1 MKKISKITLIVAATL
16 SAFFALAACTEKK
29 LELSKSELADKIKG
43 GWAGQIIGCTY
54 GGPTEWKY
62 QHRTMPDSEK
72 IKWDENRPITT
83 GIFGG
88 LYDDL
93 YLDITFMDVFERFGF
108 DAPRAEFQKAV
119 GESTYE
125 LWAAN
130 RALRFAWLDGF
141 QRGEPTSWKIN
152 PMYNDIDFQIESDY
166 AGLMSPA
173 MPNVA
178 VKFAEPAGRSINSND
193 GFYCGAYVAAMY
205 SIAFVSNDMEFV
217 VVEAMKVLPAE
228 SRMRK
233 IASDV
238 VKWHGENPNDWKYA
252 WQKIEDNYVRK
263 HDFNYGAFAI
273 HAPYNCA
280 YILVGLLYGGGDF
293 EKTMEIAM
301 RCGLDSDCN
310 PASACGILGASMGYS
325 KIPAKF
331 KKRLE
336 ACDDKLFMGT
346 SYSPKKVYE
355 TGLKQALAALE
366 ANGAKFDGDKIIVPL
381 SPIREMPLEED
392 APSADKVSRKIVS
405 VKFADSTTFEFEGV
419 GVTLTTS
426 PEFNKAFKDFAETQ
440 KEKGAAGE
448 IEISLDGKKIRTAKF
463 FADKHLNERDF
474 LFSARGL
481 PNGKH
486 KLEFKLAN
494 AKKGFPEFFGYLR
507 IYSEKK

>member
-1 MKKISKITLIVAATL
+1 MKSKILSAATAAL
-16 SAFFALAACTEKK
+16 FAASFAILGCSEEKT
-29 LELSKSELADKIKG
+29 ELSKSELADKIKG

-72 IKWDENRPITT
+72 IKWDENRPITST
-83 GIFGG
+83 IFGG

-93 YLDITFMDVFERFGF
+93 YLDVTFMDVFERFGF
-108 DAPRAEFQKAV
+108 DAPLVEFHRAV
-119 GESTYE
+119 GESSYN

-130 RALRFAWLDGF
+130 RAARFAWLDGF
-141 QRGEPTSWKIN
+141 QRGEPTSWKVN
-152 PMYNDIDFQIESDY
+152 PTYNDIDFQIEADY
-166 AGLMSPA
+166 AGLMAPA

-178 VKFAEPAGRSINSND
+178 VKFAEAAGRAINSND
-193 GFYCGAYVAAMY
+193 GLYCGAYVAAMY
-205 SIAFVSNDMEFV
+205 SLAFESDDMKFV
-217 VVEAMKVLPAE
+217 ASEALKALPAG
-228 SRMRK
+228 SRIRK
-233 IASDV
+233 MMSDIIE
-238 VKWHGENPNDWKYA
+238 WHRQDPSDWKAA
-252 WQKIEDNYVRK
+252 WRKFEDKYVKK
-263 HDFNYGAFAI
+263 HDENFGSCHI
-273 HAPYNCA
+273 HAPNNCA
-280 YILVGLLYGGGDF
+280 YILLGLLYGNGDF
-293 EKTMEIAM
+293 EKTIDIST

-310 PASACGILGASMGYS
+310 PASSGGILATAMGYS

-331 KKRLE
+331 RKPLE
-336 ACDDKLFMGT
+336 ACEDKLFMGT

-366 ANGAKFDGDKIIVPL
+366 ANGAKFDGEKIIVPQK
-381 SPIREMPLEED
+381 PITEMPLEED

-426 PEFNKAFKDFAETQ
+426 PEFNKAFKDFAEAQ

>member
-1 MKKISKITLIVAATL
+1 MKSKIL
-16 SAFFALAACTEKK
+16 SAAAAALFAASFAILGCSEEKA
-29 LELSKSELADKIKG
+29 ELSKSELADKIKG

-72 IKWDENRPITT
+72 IKWDENRPITST
-83 GIFGG
+83 IFGG

-93 YLDITFMDVFERFGF
+93 YLDVTFMDVFERFGF
-108 DAPRAEFQKAV
+108 DAPLVEFHRAV
-119 GESTYE
+119 GESSYN

-130 RALRFAWLDGF
+130 RAARFAWLDGF
-141 QRGEPTSWKIN
+141 QRGEPTSWKVN
-152 PMYNDIDFQIESDY
+152 PTYNDIDFQIEADY
-166 AGLMSPA
+166 AGLMAPA

-178 VKFAEPAGRSINSND
+178 VKFAEAAGRAINSND
-193 GFYCGAYVAAMY
+193 GLYCGAYVAAMY
-205 SIAFVSNDMEFV
+205 SLAFATNDMERV

-336 ACDDKLFMGT
+336 ACEDKLFMGT

-355 TGLKQALAALE
+355 TGLKQALAVLK
-366 ANGAKFDGDKIIVPL
+366 ANGAKFDGEKIIVPQK
-381 SPIREMPLEED
+381 PITEMPLEED

-426 PEFNKAFKDFAETQ
+426 PEFNKAFKDFAEAQ
-440 KEKGAAGE
+440 KEKGTAGE